1 MLGITKK
8 CLGQSQRRTV
18 EIIETLGFGVLQG
31 LSIQAGQPCFE
42 PAPRIVQSV
51 KLDSDAESKSEC
63 ANPES
68 ALKKQFQVLFRH
80 LSELREG
87 TVDIEVRHGLPFRL
101 VLERPFTEL
110 AKHPDQQS

>member
-1 MLGITKK
+1 MLGITNES
-8 CLGQSQRRTV
+8 LGQSQRRTV

-31 LSIQAGQPCFE
+31 LSIRDGQPCFE

-51 KLDSDAESKSEC
+51 KLDSDAESRSEC

-80 LSELREG
+80 LNELREG
-87 TVDIEVRHGLPFRL
+87 TVDIEVCHGLPFRL
-101 VLERPFTEL
+101 VLERPFKEM
-110 AKHPDQQS
+110 AKHPVQLS